1 MPYQRDTLY
10 DTPQAVVDFRFDERT
25 AAVFPDMIH
34 RSVPGYAT
42 LLQLFAVIGAGFV
55 PEGGHV
61 YDLGCA
67 LGGASIALQ
76 RHIPPTATID
86 AVDNAEAMTRR
97 LAAYVE
103 GAGIR
108 NIRVQQADITALDY
122 RPADLIIMAFT
133 LQFIPPEARDAL
145 LVRLRQ
151 TLRPGGALLLAEKTR
166 PEDDRLR
173 QWHESFKASQGYSQ
187 MAIAQKRESLERV
200 MQTDRAATI
209 EHRLQQAGFTRIE
222 PCFRALQFC
231 GWVASV

>member
-10 DTPQAVVDFRFDERT
+10 DTLQAVVDFRFDERT

-103 GAGIR
+103 GAGIS

-122 RPADLIIMAFT
+122 RLADLIIMAFT
-133 LQFIPPEARDAL
+133 
-145 LVRLRQ
+145 
-151 TLRPGGALLLAEKTR
+151 LLAEKTR

-209 EHRLQQAGFTRIE
+209 ETRLQQAGFTRIE